1 MSWWS
6 ECSLSP
12 HGRCWDGSLHP
23 ALTKRSS
30 GHCGPGCCFTLYISV
45 FFVCLFFSGQLFCFK
60 IRVSLKRHN
69 RTKTKTTTD
78 HEPDIPGCVP
88 WLYLPGAA
96 GSTVWVEWTVL
107 LFSDPSVSSPLSES
121 AVWMTE
127 LAVVPTPAEV
137 SQLSHVALRVPSRVS
152 NWFVPPFP

>member
-1 MSWWS
+1 M
-6 ECSLSP
+6 CRGGANALFP
-12 HGRCWDGSLHP
+12 HTADVGMAACTQLLLKDPVATVCQVAVS
-23 ALTKRSS
+23 
-30 GHCGPGCCFTLYISV
+30 LYIFQS
-45 FFVCLFFSGQLFCFK
+45 FLFVCFLAANCFK
-60 IRVSLKRHN
+60 IHVSLKRHN

-137 SQLSHVALRVPSRVS
+137 SQLSHVALRFPSRVS